1 MLLASTLA
9 GPVLLRPTS
18 ATGVTL
24 VNTGELVL
32 FAKFA
37 STVVEVKVATLVNE
51 PEAGAFTVRARLVIW
66 LLARVPRVQFT
77 TPLLFKPP
85 PVALTKVTVAGR
97 LSVTTTPLAL
107 EGPKLVT
114 DMV

>member
-1 MLLASTLA
+1 MA
-9 GPVLLRPTS
+9 TS
-18 ATGVTL
+18 PTGVTL
-24 VNTGELVL
+24 VKTGELVL

-51 PEAGAFTVRARLVIW
+51 PEAGAFTVTVRLVIW
-66 LLARVPRVQFT
+66 PLASVPRIQLT
-77 TPLLFKPP
+77 IPLLFKPP
-85 PVALTKVTVAGR
+85 PVALTKVMLAGR

>member
-1 MLLASTLA
+1 MGVLTVAILVSEPLA
-9 GPVLLRPTS
+9 GAVTV
-18 ATGVTL
+18 TVTL
-24 VNTGELVL
+24 LVW
-32 FAKFA
+32 
-37 STVVEVKVATLVNE
+37 
-51 PEAGAFTVRARLVIW
+51 P
-66 LLARVPRVQFT
+66 LARVPRVQFT

-114 DMV
+114 EIV